1 MQDHVRIPVSYNN
14 APCYD
19 IILENGFEFIEGEL
33 SQFHLTNR
41 KVAIV
46 TDSNVMRYHAM
57 GLEKVLAKVA
67 KTVLTY
73 SFPAGEENKNLSTVQ
88 ALYEYLIQHTFDRN
102 DVLIALGGGVV
113 GDLTGFTAAT
123 YLRGIRFF
131 QIPTSLLAM
140 VDSSIGGKTGVD
152 FSAYKNMVG
161 AFYMPS
167 GVYMNLSTLHTLT
180 EKEYLSGLGEII
192 KHGLIKDASYYHWL
206 KSCISQIKSKDYEIL
221 LPMVKKSCE
230 IKRDVVELDPK
241 EQGERALLNFGH
253 SIGHAVEKLMD
264 FKLLHGECVA
274 IGMVGAAYI
283 SMKRNLISITEFD
296 DIIATLEAFELPT
309 SFDGLL
315 AEDILSVMSK
325 DKKVDA
331 GTIKFVLLQSIGQAY
346 IDTTVSTSEI
356 RQAIEYL
363 SRKNDRGLTLK

>member
-1 MQDHVRIPVSYNN
+1 MQDNVRIPVSYNN

-19 IILENGFEFIEGEL
+19 IILGNDNEFIESEI
-33 SQFHLTNR
+33 SQFNLTNR

-46 TDSNVMRYHAM
+46 TDSNVGHYHAKT
-57 GLEKVLAKVA
+57 LEKFLSKVA
-67 KTVLTY
+67 KTVLIYT
-73 SFPAGEENKNLSTVQ
+73 FTAGEENKNLSTVQ
-88 ALYEYLIQHTFDRN
+88 ALYEYLIHHSFDRN
-102 DVLIALGGGVV
+102 DVLVALGGGVV

-131 QIPTSLLAM
+131 QVPTSLLAM

-152 FSAYKNMVG
+152 FFAYKNMVG

-167 GVYMNLSTLHTLT
+167 GVYMNLSTLHTLS
-180 EKEYLSGLGEII
+180 EKEYISGMGEII
-192 KHGLIKDASYYHWL
+192 KHGLIKDAKYYHWL
-206 KSCISQIKSKDYEIL
+206 KSCVKQIKNRDYEVI
-221 LPMVKKSCE
+221 LPMVKQSCE
-230 IKRDVVELDPK
+230 IKREVVEHDPK

-253 SIGHAVEKLMD
+253 SIGHAVEKLMN

-283 SMKRNLISITEFD
+283 SMQRNWISKEEFE
-296 DIIATLEAFELPT
+296 DISATIESYDLPT
-309 SFDGLL
+309 TISDLS
-315 AEDILSVMSK
+315 ADDILSVMSK

-331 GTIKFVLLQSIGQAY
+331 GTIKFVLLQRIGHAV
-346 IDTTVSTSEI
+346 IDTTVSTDEI

-363 SRKNDRGLTLK
+363 SRKKIGE